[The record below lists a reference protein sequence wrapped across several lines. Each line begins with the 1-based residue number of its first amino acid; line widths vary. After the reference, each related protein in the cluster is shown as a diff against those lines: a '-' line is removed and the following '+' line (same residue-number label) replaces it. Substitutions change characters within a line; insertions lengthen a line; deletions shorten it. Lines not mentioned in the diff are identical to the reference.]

1 MTYNI
6 LISGTTKGLGRAL
19 VEKYL
24 GRPNTLVVATVR
36 DPSTSEATSLQ
47 DLPKAEGSDLI
58 VVKIEARSDTD
69 GLEAVNTISSKL
81 SHLDLVIANS
91 GFYTVPAAPQIAKI
105 APSDLLDHVNV
116 NTAGTIRLFQATL
129 PLLQKAKE
137 PIFAYISSM
146 AGSIALTGDLPFPT
160 GIYGASKAAMNF
172 LVRRIHQEH
181 PELISVALHPGA
193 VMTPGGTVASK
204 DLGMDNPDFA
214 GFYTTLEKS
223 IDGMVGKLD
232 NASREETSGKFLS
245 FDDERLEW

>member
-1 MTYNI
+1 M
-6 LISGTTKGLGRAL
+6 
-19 VEKYL
+19 
-24 GRPNTLVVATVR
+24 RPNTLVVATVR

-69 GLEAVNTISSKL
+69 ALEAVNTISSKL
-81 SHLDLVIANS
+81 AHLDLVIANS

-181 PELISVALHPGA
+181 PELISVALHPG
-193 VMTPGGTVASK
+193 
-204 DLGMDNPDFA
+204 
-214 GFYTTLEKS
+214 
-223 IDGMVGKLD
+223 
-232 NASREETSGKFLS
+232 
-245 FDDERLEW
+245 